1 MTGVEEMLQE
11 LEHDYEDLAI
21 ADEADIF
28 GVTKYLTL
36 TSDLSNLD
44 EVNAQPVP

>member
-21 ADEADIF
+21 ADEADNNGF
-28 GVTKYLTL
+28 GITKYLTL
-36 TSDLSNLD
+36 TSDLSNLED
-44 EVNAQPVP
+44 LNA